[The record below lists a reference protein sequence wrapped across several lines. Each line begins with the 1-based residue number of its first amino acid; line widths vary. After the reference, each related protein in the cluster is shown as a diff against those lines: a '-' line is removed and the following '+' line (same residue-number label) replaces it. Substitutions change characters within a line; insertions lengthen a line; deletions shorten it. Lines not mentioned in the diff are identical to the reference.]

1 MVPEFSVVIVPSPVM
16 VSVPLLVI
24 GLPVNPEAATIVWP
38 CKSSLIFLLAGISTD
53 SPVIVISSYNLMTV
67 SVLAGAAAIAASR
80 VLYPESP
87 ALIGFELASL
97 R

>member
-1 MVPEFSVVIVPSPVM
+1 M
-16 VSVPLLVI
+16 
-24 GLPVNPEAATIVWP
+24 
-38 CKSSLIFLLAGISTD
+38 FLLAGISTD

-67 SVLAGAAAIAASR
+67 SVLAGAAAIAASS

-87 ALIGFELASL
+87 TLIGFELASF